1 MRRSLIRVLMHFRGL
16 LWRKGPKRI
25 PRAGGDSSTSSK
37 VRICEKTLGRGNQ
50 IVHQWTR
57 GAKTADEG
65 SGARLALN
73 SGARHGVGTIASR
86 AAAGHRRSRL
96 ALPEGKMRN
105 IHSGAH
111 APFRSGRGHCQQD
124 KVQPRPSTARA
135 AT

>member
-37 VRICEKTLGRGNQ
+37 VWICEKTLGRGNQ

-57 GAKTADEG
+57 GAKTAGEG

-73 SGARHGVGTIASR
+73 SGARHGAGTITGR
-86 AAAGHRRSRL
+86 AASGHRRSRL

-105 IHSGAH
+105 IHAGAH
-111 APFRSGRGHCQQD
+111 AVLRSGRGHCQQD
-124 KVQPRPSTARA
+124 KVQPRSSTARV